1 MGSNLYTLDS
11 TDSEFCKDLTFLDKM
26 SPRTCDTV
34 HIFYVR
40 SQQTEAQDIVN
51 NILNESSISPYFIE
65 FIHSL
70 GWPVEINKHPGNTI
84 CKCKVTYCLYMYGG
98 I

>member
-1 MGSNLYTLDS
+1 MGSHLSTLDS
-11 TDSEFCKDLTFLDKM
+11 SDLEFCNDLSLLDNM

-40 SQQTEAQDIVN
+40 SQQKDAQDIVN
-51 NILNESSISPYFIE
+51 NILNEACVSSYFTE

-70 GWPVEINKHPGNTI
+70 GWPVEVNKHPGKLNI
-84 CKCKVTYCLYMYGG
+84 LKLEDFRKYQMKNF
-98 I
+98 

>member
-1 MGSNLYTLDS
+1 MWYFQNGAELESNLYTLDS
-11 TDSEFCKDLTFLDKM
+11 TDSEFCKDLTFLDSM

-40 SQQTEAQDIVN
+40 SQQTQAQDIVN
-51 NILNESSISPYFIE
+51 NILNESQISSYFTE

-70 GWPVEINKHPGNTI
+70 GWPVEINKHPGNQI
-84 CKCKVTYCLYMYGG
+84 W

>member
-1 MGSNLYTLDS
+1 MGSHLSTLD
-11 TDSEFCKDLTFLDKM
+11 TADPEFCKDLSLLDNM

-40 SQQTEAQDIVN
+40 SQQTEAQEIVN
-51 NILNESSISPYFIE
+51 NILNENYISPYFTE

-70 GWPVEINKHPGNTI
+70 GWSVQINKHPG
-84 CKCKVTYCLYMYGG
+84 KVFFSY
-98 I
+98 